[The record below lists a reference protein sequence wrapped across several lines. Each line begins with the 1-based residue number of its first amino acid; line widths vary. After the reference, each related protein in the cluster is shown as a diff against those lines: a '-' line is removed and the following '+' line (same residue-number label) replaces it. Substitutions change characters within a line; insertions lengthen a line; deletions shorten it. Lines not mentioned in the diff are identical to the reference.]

1 MMREWSVVTY
11 LEQISHQ
18 EKRQR
23 LNDLVMICLL
33 LIAGV
38 LLGLFSKYIDSLPEG
53 YLPILV
59 ENLRIDRLMSRMPIW
74 LCLALTIALYSRTP
88 LKASISVFLFF
99 SGLIGSYYWY
109 SAVVLGIF
117 SSSKI
122 IYWLWFTLLSPVL
135 AYLCWYVNLKNKFSL
150 FLSVCILL
158 VLAYYTF
165 IDGLRTFGQ
174 IFLLDI
180 LVFIVACII
189 IKIKETKK
197 QLIL

>member
-1 MMREWSVVTY
+1 MTY

-135 AYLCWYVNLKNKFSL
+135 AYLCWYVMS
-150 FLSVCILL
+150 
-158 VLAYYTF
+158 T
-165 IDGLRTFGQ
+165 
-174 IFLLDI
+174 
-180 LVFIVACII
+180 
-189 IKIKETKK
+189 E
-197 QLIL
+197 